1 MKRAILF
8 TLLIAVACALVL
20 PINFGK
26 ALSGLKQVGET
37 IRPISEEEEYFIG
50 RAVAANILSKY
61 PLWKKE
67 AMTAYVNLTGNALAR
82 HSRRPEVYSGYH
94 FAILDTDEINALSA
108 PSGIIFVT
116 RGLIQQTESEDELS
130 AVIAHEICH
139 IVAKDPL
146 KAIKSDR
153 MKSLGAFTA
162 SEMTSGSSQVVK
174 LFNNTVMDI
183 SGTLLEKGY
192 SRKQEKEADLA
203 AIGLMKASGYNP
215 DALLSML
222 QKLQL
227 RETKKSKAFSA
238 HPPAKNRCEYVSREV
253 GKSGGSPSPARIDRY
268 RVARQLSGI

>member
-26 ALSGLKQVGET
+26 ALSGLKKVGET

-67 AMTAYVNLTGNALAR
+67 ALTAYVNLVGNAMVL
-82 HSRRPEVYSGYH
+82 HSKRPEVYSGYH

-108 PSGIIFVT
+108 PSGVIFLT
-116 RGLIQQTESEDELS
+116 RGLVQQTANEDELA

-162 SEMTSGSSQVVK
+162 SEMTSGSSEVVK

-203 AIGLMKASGYNP
+203 AIDLMNASGYTPN
-215 DALLSML
+215 ALLSML

-238 HPPAKNRCEYVSREV
+238 HPPAKDRCAYVQREV
-253 GKSGGSPSPARIDRY
+253 GEAGSSTSSARAERY
-268 RVARQLSGI
+268 RTARQLCGI

>member
-1 MKRAILF
+1 MKRTILF
-8 TLLIAVACALVL
+8 ILMISLACALAL

-26 ALSGLKQVGET
+26 AISGLKKVGDT
-37 IRPISEEEEYFIG
+37 VRPISEEEEYFIG

-67 AMTAYVNLTGNALAR
+67 AMTAYVNLAGNSMVL

-94 FAILDTDEINALSA
+94 FAILDTDEVNALSA
-108 PSGIIFVT
+108 PSGIIFIT
-116 RGLIQQTESEDELS
+116 RGLIQLTANEDELA

-192 SRKQEKEADLA
+192 SRKQEKEADLDA
-203 AIGLMKASGYNP
+203 VDLLKSSGYRP
-215 DALLSML
+215 EALLSML
-222 QKLQL
+222 QKLEGS
-227 RETKKSKAFSA
+227 ETKKTKAFSA
-238 HPPAKNRCEYVSREV
+238 HPRAKDRCEYVSREV
-253 GKSGGSPSPARIDRY
+253 GKAGDSTSPARASRY
-268 RVARQLSGI
+268 QNARQLSGI

>member
-8 TLLIAVACALVL
+8 PLLISVVCALVL
-20 PINFGK
+20 PINLGK
-26 ALSGLKQVGET
+26 ALSGLKKVGET

-67 AMTAYVNLTGNALAR
+67 AMTAYVNLAGNTMVL
-82 HSRRPEVYSGYH
+82 HSKRPEVYSGYH

-108 PSGIIFVT
+108 PSGIIFLT
-116 RGLIQQTESEDELS
+116 RGLVQQTENEDELA

-162 SEMTSGSSQVVK
+162 AEMTSGSSQVVK

-203 AIGLMKASGYNP
+203 AIRLMRTSGYNP
-215 DALLSML
+215 EALLSML
-222 QKLQL
+222 QKLQS

-238 HPPAKNRCEYVSREV
+238 HPPAKDRCEYVRREV
-253 GKSGGSPSPARIDRY
+253 GKTGCSTSPARVDRY
-268 RVARQLSGI
+268 RIARQLSGI